1 MRACKDER
9 TRERV
14 WGQESKR
21 TCGDKETKKMWRHGT
36 QERVETREHEN
47 MWLKK
52 KTPPGN
58 RNKIEQKKK
67 VIVYY
72 IKFFFF

>member
-1 MRACKDER
+1 MEHENMWRQENTRTCKDER

-36 QERVETREHEN
+36 QERVETREREN

-52 KTPPGN
+52 KVLHE
-58 RNKIEQKKK
+58 IKKN
-67 VIVYY
+67 
-72 IKFFFF
+72 

>member
-1 MRACKDER
+1 M
-9 TRERV
+9 
-14 WGQESKR
+14 
-21 TCGDKETKKMWRHGT
+21 ETKKPRKCGDMGT

-67 VIVYY
+67 VIVLYK
-72 IKFFFF
+72 INFF